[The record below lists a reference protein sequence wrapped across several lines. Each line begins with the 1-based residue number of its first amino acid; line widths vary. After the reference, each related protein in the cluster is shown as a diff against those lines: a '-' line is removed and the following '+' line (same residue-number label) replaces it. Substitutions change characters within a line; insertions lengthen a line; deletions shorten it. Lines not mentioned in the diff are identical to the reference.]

1 MSVNFNIN
9 FISVF
14 QNVNLLWEVY
24 ITRDISNLHS
34 TFKALAS
41 NSRHLSRTGSFVDG
55 AVMSTGVD
63 GSFSSCF
70 SSVFSSEF
78 IDSCDS
84 AISESCE
91 ISGEFDVD
99 FLVSPFLLFDCEL
112 SITKSNNHK
121 K

>member
-55 AVMSTGVD
+55 AVMSTGEYSGILNINQGV
-63 GSFSSCF
+63 G
-70 SSVFSSEF
+70 VFL
-78 IDSCDS
+78 
-84 AISESCE
+84 A
-91 ISGEFDVD
+91 
-99 FLVSPFLLFDCEL
+99 
-112 SITKSNNHK
+112 
-121 K
+121 